1 MVAIKRWLEVC
12 CVRCARGVSM
22 CPNIRCDGTAG
33 NRVPLTD
40 LELDHALV
48 LLVLAV
54 GVCGL
59 ILYRRLMQQDTK
71 RWKKF
76 EGRTEMYVQDIVSGI
91 PAVLYLYAAMYGAT
105 VAPAYGT
112 FTDANRD
119 YTGGE
124 SAVYFVRSYEALLV
138 YAVTA
143 VYYTRTTRVDGHVV
157 LALLIAASFLL
168 AQYVILLAA
177 SKTDYQRHWEL
188 GCDRRQTRLGEHVI
202 NSCIGYAFTRG
213 ALTRVAPSA

>member
-1 MVAIKRWLEVC
+1 
-12 CVRCARGVSM
+12 M

-40 LELDHALV
+40 FELDHALV

-54 GVCGL
+54 AVCGL
-59 ILYRRLMQQDTK
+59 ILYRRLMRRESTLP
-71 RWKKF
+71 KKS
-76 EGRTEMYVQDIVSGI
+76 EGHTEMYAQDIVSGI

-112 FTDANRD
+112 FTDANSD

-124 SAVYFVRSYEALLV
+124 SVVYFVRSYEALLV
-138 YAVTA
+138 YAVIA
-143 VYYTRTTRVDGHVV
+143 VYYTRTKRVNVHVV
-157 LALLIAASFLL
+157 LALVVAASFLV

-177 SKTDYQRHWEL
+177 SKTEYQRHWEL